1 MLFADLSDVVSY
13 STFAV
18 AHWIFAFSYYAI
30 SLRVELT
37 VKKLPPERNDKRLNT
52 LNVLVILLTVLIAA
66 LAEWLLVSNDLWGVI
81 FGVLELFA
89 LILGCIFLVIGL
101 HRL

>member
-1 MLFADLSDVVSY
+1 MMFADLSDVISY

-37 VKKLPPERNDKRLNT
+37 VKKLPPECNDKRLNT

-66 LAEWLLVSNDLWGVI
+66 LAEWLLGKDVWGVI